1 MNYIMNTLDKLEVIE
16 KEHGT
21 LGTVI
26 GVFLIILT
34 LVITVLSINFIL
46 KFSFGTIQWIC
57 VKFLGFN
64 FF

>member
-21 LGTVI
+21 LGTVV

-46 KFSFGTIQWIC
+46 KFSFGTM
-57 VKFLGFN
+57 LN
-64 FF
+64 F